1 MPAPIGI
8 ASHRCRRGAARAGGD
23 QGVVLLPGRLLNERR
38 QASHGRVHEGEA
50 APGLVTRAAALV
62 KGSVSVHLCENVAQS
77 A

>member
-1 MPAPIGI
+1 M
-8 ASHRCRRGAARAGGD
+8 
-23 QGVVLLPGRLLNERR
+23 VLLPGRLLNERR